1 MIKRNIIYTYIL
13 VLLMFLSTIAG
24 CNHRSAIDETMDIAD
39 SLMISK
45 PDSALAILKGIPA
58 SEIKGEET
66 SARYALL
73 KSMAFD
79 KNYIDT
85 TTFTVL
91 QPAIDYYL
99 QNGNPDEKLR
109 TYYYQGRIYQNRG
122 EDAAA
127 MLSFMNASELRKSVK
142 DSLLLGH
149 TLVAQSALYLKQ
161 YKISEFI
168 RSNKEAAEIYD
179 AIGNG
184 VLALNSYSKVINGYI
199 LLENKSAADS
209 ILNVCNPLLKKIP
222 DGNEM
227 IFNTILSYTVEFG
240 SHEDIKNFLE
250 KNKDIV
256 QTNDEIMNIAI
267 GYSKIGEY
275 DKAMD
280 MLSLCAPFSSTS
292 DSLRFASIKI
302 DILEKQG
309 RYEEAYNMYCNFS
322 AILSNSQK
330 ELISHDLLFS
340 DKKHQLEM
348 EKLMEIQARD
358 RIVLMTLCGISC
370 LFIFV
375 GFLYYRGYQ
384 NKTRRILVEK
394 ENENL
399 RLEQEN
405 LMKEKEKAELERDK
419 KALEA
424 ENLKLELLQIENERD
439 HLRKLQKEQL
449 YLAKPIQEVIKTRLD
464 MLNGLLAKELTN
476 NESHAEQYSKWIET
490 ARNDKKRFLDSTR
503 LAFEALHPG
512 LLEYL
517 SQHQLSEDEMNCIC
531 LYAIGLRG
539 KEVGEYIQQKRHYI
553 ISHGIRKKLGIDEHE
568 TNIGIYIRKLIDKC

>member
-1 MIKRNIIYTYIL
+1 MNKHTLFLMRTLALTLIL
-13 VLLMFLSTIAG
+13 SAMAG
-24 CNHRSAIDETMDIAD
+24 CGRKEAITQKMDLAE
-39 SLMISK
+39 SLMVAN

-58 SEIKGEET
+58 SEIKGKEA

-73 KSMAFD
+73 KSIAFD
-79 KNYIDT
+79 KNFIDT
-85 TTFTVL
+85 TSFVVL

-99 QNGNPDEKLR
+99 KNGNPNEKLR

-127 MLSFMNASELRKSVK
+127 MLSFMNANELRKSVK

-149 TLVAQSALYLKQ
+149 TLVAQGALYLKQ

-168 RSNKEAAEIYD
+168 RSNKEAAEIYET
-179 AIGNG
+179 IGNG
-184 VLALNSYSKVINGYI
+184 VLAIKSYSKVINGYI

-517 SQHQLSEDEMNCIC
+517 SQHQLSEDEMNYIC

-568 TNIGIYIRKLIDKC
+568 TNIGIYIRKLIDKF

>member
-45 PDSALAILKGIPA
+45 PDSALAILESIP
-58 SEIKGEET
+58 SSDIIGKET

-149 TLVAQSALYLKQ
+149 TLVAQGALYLKQ

-168 RSNKEAAEIYD
+168 RSNKEAAEIYE

-184 VLALNSYSKVINGYI
+184 VLAINSYSKVINGYI

-256 QTNDEIMNIAI
+256 QTNDEMMNIAI

-340 DKKHQLEM
+340 DKKHQLEI

-358 RIVLMTLCGISC
+358 RIVLMTLCGILC
-370 LFIFV
+370 LLIFV
-375 GFLYYRGYQ
+375 GFLYYQGYH
-384 NKTRRILVEK
+384 NKTKRILVEK

-517 SQHQLSEDEMNCIC
+517 SQHQLSEDEMNYIC

-568 TNIGIYIRKLIDKC
+568 TNIGIYIRKLIDKF

>member
-149 TLVAQSALYLKQ
+149 TLVAQGALYLKQ

-209 ILNVCNPLLKKIP
+209 ILKVCNPLLKKIP
-222 DGNEM
+222 DGNQM

-240 SHEDIKNFLE
+240 SNEDIKNFLE

-340 DKKHQLEM
+340 DKKHQLEI
-348 EKLMEIQARD
+348 EKLMEIQVRD
-358 RIVLMTLCGISC
+358 RIVLMTLCGILC
-370 LFIFV
+370 LLIFV
-375 GFLYYRGYQ
+375 GFLYYQGYH
-384 NKTRRILVEK
+384 NKTKRILVEK

-512 LLEYL
+512 LHEYL
-517 SQHQLSEDEMNCIC
+517 SQHQLSEDEMNYIC

-539 KEVGEYIQQKRHYI
+539 KEVGEYIQQKRHYV
-553 ISHGIRKKLGIDEHE
+553 ISHGIRKKMGIDEHE
-568 TNIGIYIRKLIDKC
+568 TNIGIYIRKLIDNF